1 MPRQTL
7 TVQLMHANARI
18 ADLENLLNGA
28 GQIIIDLNKRLN
40 ASSVP
45 VTTPVKAVVTH
56 KPIAISFTDY
66 WSYRNAMRKW
76 CRESG
81 HPVSYL
87 SQEDWVTL
95 CSDEYHSTLTL

>member
-18 ADLENLLNGA
+18 AELEDQLFAATTANAVLL
-28 GQIIIDLNKRLN
+28 KEVN
-40 ASSVP
+40 ALKQA

-76 CRESG
+76 CRENG
-81 HPVSYL
+81 KPVTYL

-95 CSDEYHSTLTL
+95 CSDEFNNSLTA